1 MYQIINAKFVLDNK
15 SSLVDDRITELE
27 KNIFSLGKAQQKA
40 EEIHRE
46 EISKM
51 QAVMSSMS
59 KGILA
64 LLKQDANIISAII
77 ISNVEEENK
86 NILETSRNEENNG
99 VEIRGGTK
107 RNGTIKKG
115 TM

>member
-1 MYQIINAKFVLDNK
+1 MGDLVKAKFILDDK

-27 KNIFSLGKAQQKA
+27 KYIFSLGEAQQKA

-64 LLKQDANIISAII
+64 LLKQDAYHKCNY
-77 ISNVEEENK
+77 
-86 NILETSRNEENNG
+86 
-99 VEIRGGTK
+99 K
-107 RNGTIKKG
+107 R
-115 TM
+115 

>member
-1 MYQIINAKFVLDNK
+1 MGDLVKAKFILDDK

-77 ISNVEEENK
+77 KGS
-86 NILETSRNEENNG
+86 ETNNEHIEC
-99 VEIRGGTK
+99 RGRK
-107 RNGTIKKG
+107 
-115 TM
+115 